1 MARNEK
7 RRMHYPRCRRCRLER
22 LPEETFY
29 RGLCPACMDVDKR
42 KRHAATGAR
51 LLAKAKD
58 AGTVERDGQTFT
70 VVVLTPKRRGGR
82 RIR

>member
-1 MARNEK
+1 MAS
-7 RRMHYPRCRRCRLER
+7 RRRRRFSPGCRTCRLEQ
-22 LPEETFY
+22 LPEEMFY

-42 KRHAATGAR
+42 RRHAATGAC

-70 VVVLTPKRRGGR
+70 VVVLPPKRRGGR